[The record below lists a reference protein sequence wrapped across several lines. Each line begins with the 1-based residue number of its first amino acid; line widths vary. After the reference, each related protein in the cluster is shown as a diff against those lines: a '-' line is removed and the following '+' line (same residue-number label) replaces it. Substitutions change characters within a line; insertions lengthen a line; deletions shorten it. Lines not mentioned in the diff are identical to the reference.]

1 MIPGVLC
8 TGNIV
13 MDVLTRPVD
22 EITWGGT
29 RWVESITQ
37 ALGGNGA
44 ATSAAIAMLGVPA
57 RLIGAVGDDLFA
69 TAALARL
76 NECGVDTRLIERLN
90 SNTATSVALVRTDGT
105 RAFLHQ
111 PGAGRLIFSDPIPL
125 TEQNTAGCARFH
137 TGNPFSLPHLRPRA
151 PGLLR
156 DAAALGLSTSLDTAW
171 DALGEWM
178 NVLAPSLPHV
188 GILFSN
194 EDEARMLTGTADP
207 PLAATRLRAAGATN
221 IVLKL
226 GANGCAVFT
235 GEGEWHVP
243 AFAVTAIDSTGAG
256 DCFAGAYLA
265 ALQRNLPH
273 PEAARVANA
282 VGALNVQVLGGTAG
296 LLGWEQTLAWMAT
309 ARQRAPV

>member
-13 MDVLTRPVD
+13 MDVLARPVD

-29 RWVESITQ
+29 RWVDSVTQ
-37 ALGGNGA
+37 ELGGNGA
-44 ATSAAIAMLGVPA
+44 ATCAAIAMLGVPS
-57 RLIGAVGDDLFA
+57 RLIGAVGHDLFG

-76 NECGVDTRLIERLN
+76 KECGVDTRLIERLD
-90 SNTATSVALVRTDGT
+90 SATATSVALVRAGGT
-105 RAFLHQ
+105 RAFLHH
-111 PGAGRLIFSDPIPL
+111 PGAGRLAFARPFPL
-125 TEQNTAGCARFH
+125 TSQITAGCTRFH
-137 TGNPFSLPHLRPRA
+137 IANPFSLPLLRPKVSTM
-151 PGLLR
+151 LR
-156 DAAALGLSTSLDTAW
+156 EAAALGLSTSLDTAW

-178 NVLAPSLPHV
+178 KTLASSLPHV

-207 PLAATRLRAAGATN
+207 PLAAARLRDAGATD

-226 GANGCAVFT
+226 GPNGCAVFT
-235 GEGEWHVP
+235 AGEEWHVP
-243 AFAVTAIDSTGAG
+243 AFQVTAIDSTGAG

-273 PEAARVANA
+273 TEAARVANA
-282 VGALNVQVLGGTAG
+282 AGAINVQTMGGTAG
-296 LLGWEQTLAWMAT
+296 LLNWEQTLRWMSM
-309 ARQRAPV
+309 ARQRMA